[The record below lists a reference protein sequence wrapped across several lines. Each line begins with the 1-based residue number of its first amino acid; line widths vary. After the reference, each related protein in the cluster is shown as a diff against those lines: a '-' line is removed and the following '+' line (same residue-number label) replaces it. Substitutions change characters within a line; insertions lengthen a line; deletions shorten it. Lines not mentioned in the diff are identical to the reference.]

1 MILLIALA
9 LLFSLAAHPVLAA
22 EENGND
28 AVAEESAAETA
39 AEVPEKALEEPAG
52 SDEPAETETDFGT
65 GAPEEET
72 APEQA
77 VLTEEET
84 APAAQEDT
92 AEEKPAEEADPSET
106 PDSGEAVEFSR
117 VSESSAEPE
126 TAAARDGAED
136 ILSVIEEPDGAPAE
150 SRELPAEEEGTEEQ
164 PAPGVEKAST
174 ATESGDGA
182 GAFADGT
189 YVPDFTYEG
198 GTGKVT
204 ISCPKLVMK
213 DGKGTATIVFSSTK
227 YTYVLVDGERY
238 DNENPGGES
247 TFTIPV
253 NVNAPTEISAETVA
267 MSEAHLVDYTLH
279 VGLAE
284 GAEPTEPAAS
294 EEPVFADGTYVPD
307 FTYEG
312 GTGKVTI
319 SCPKLV
325 MKDGK
330 GTATIVFS
338 STKYTYVLVD
348 GERYDNE
355 NPGGE
360 STFTIPVNVNA
371 PTEISAETVA
381 MSEAHLVD
389 YTLRVGLAEGAEPAE
404 PAGPAEPDEPE
415 KPEEP
420 EEPGGQTEPEEPMI
434 SENGVLADGVY
445 RAEVETGQ
453 AMFKVVDC
461 VITSEDGKMTAVIT
475 LSGTGYDYLY
485 AGSAKE
491 AYAAAGEGWIP
502 FVQDPETGKYTYTLE
517 LAAVTEPAAVAAR
530 SARYASEGKGEAA
543 WMDRTLTIVLDSI
556 VRISDLPENGDQDG
570 PTDPSENQGTEP
582 AEGGEGKTDG
592 SGNNDSKDSEKE
604 EPENTGTQDEDEIR
618 KMEENTKKGT
628 VADGTYVPSFGFTG
642 GTGKVTISC
651 PKLVVRNG
659 KGTATLVFS
668 STKYTYVLVNG
679 VKYYNENPGGKGTF
693 TIPVNVNST
702 TVVSAETTAMSEAH
716 LIDYTLYI
724 YVDGQDVSNIRP
736 SASGNTT
743 GDSADDGAENADTGT
758 REEEEEFGPDGEKKS
773 SGWGEY
779 DSVQTTEA
787 PVTAEEAAVP
797 EAGAETTAS
806 EPAAEKPEERK
817 GFSPWYTVGI
827 AAAVIVLAGGGFAV
841 MRKGKKKG

>member
-1 MILLIALA
+1 MRIVRKQRNLMILLIALA

-325 MKDGK
+325 M
-330 GTATIVFS
+330 
-338 STKYTYVLVD
+338 
-348 GERYDNE
+348 R
-355 NPGGE
+355 
-360 STFTIPVNVNA
+360 
-371 PTEISAETVA
+371 
-381 MSEAHLVD
+381 
-389 YTLRVGLAEGAEPAE
+389 
-404 PAGPAEPDEPE
+404 
-415 KPEEP
+415 
-420 EEPGGQTEPEEPMI
+420 
-434 SENGVLADGVY
+434 
-445 RAEVETGQ
+445 
-453 AMFKVVDC
+453 
-461 VITSEDGKMTAVIT
+461 
-475 LSGTGYDYLY
+475 
-485 AGSAKE
+485 
-491 AYAAAGEGWIP
+491 
-502 FVQDPETGKYTYTLE
+502 TGKARRPSFS
-517 LAAVTEPAAVAAR
+517 AARNTPMCSWTGNGTTTRIPAARALLR
-530 SARYASEGKGEAA
+530 SR
-543 WMDRTLTIVLDSI
+543 
-556 VRISDLPENGDQDG
+556 
-570 PTDPSENQGTEP
+570 
-582 AEGGEGKTDG
+582 
-592 SGNNDSKDSEKE
+592 
-604 EPENTGTQDEDEIR
+604 
-618 KMEENTKKGT
+618 
-628 VADGTYVPSFGFTG
+628 
-642 GTGKVTISC
+642 
-651 PKLVVRNG
+651 
-659 KGTATLVFS
+659 
-668 STKYTYVLVNG
+668 
-679 VKYYNENPGGKGTF
+679 
-693 TIPVNVNST
+693 
-702 TVVSAETTAMSEAH
+702 
-716 LIDYTLYI
+716 
-724 YVDGQDVSNIRP
+724 
-736 SASGNTT
+736 
-743 GDSADDGAENADTGT
+743 
-758 REEEEEFGPDGEKKS
+758 
-773 SGWGEY
+773 
-779 DSVQTTEA
+779 
-787 PVTAEEAAVP
+787 
-797 EAGAETTAS
+797 
-806 EPAAEKPEERK
+806 
-817 GFSPWYTVGI
+817 
-827 AAAVIVLAGGGFAV
+827 
-841 MRKGKKKG
+841 

>member
-1 MILLIALA
+1 MRIVRKQRNLMILLIALA

-182 GAFADGT
+182 GA
-189 YVPDFTYEG
+189 
-198 GTGKVT
+198 
-204 ISCPKLVMK
+204 
-213 DGKGTATIVFSSTK
+213 
-227 YTYVLVDGERY
+227 
-238 DNENPGGES
+238 
-247 TFTIPV
+247 
-253 NVNAPTEISAETVA
+253 
-267 MSEAHLVDYTLH
+267 
-279 VGLAE
+279 
-284 GAEPTEPAAS
+284 
-294 EEPVFADGTYVPD
+294 FADGTYVPD

>member
-1 MILLIALA
+1 MRMIRKQRYLLILLIALGM
-9 LLFSLAAHPVLAA
+9 LFSLAAHPVLAA
-22 EENGND
+22 EEND

-52 SDEPAETETDFGT
+52 SDEPAEAETAVETGT
-65 GAPEEET
+65 PEEET

-77 VLTEEET
+77 VLAEEET

-92 AEEKPAEEADPSET
+92 AEENPGAEADPSET
-106 PDSGEAVEFSR
+106 PDPGEAVEFSH
-117 VSESSAEPE
+117 VPESSAEPE
-126 TAAARDGAED
+126 AAAAPDGAEHVS
-136 ILSVIEEPDGAPAE
+136 SVSEETDGAPAE
-150 SRELPAEEEGTEEQ
+150 SRELPVEEEGTEEQ
-164 PAPGVEKAST
+164 PAPGEEKAST
-174 ATESGDGA
+174 AAESGDGA
-182 GAFADGT
+182 G
-189 YVPDFTYEG
+189 
-198 GTGKVT
+198 
-204 ISCPKLVMK
+204 
-213 DGKGTATIVFSSTK
+213 
-227 YTYVLVDGERY
+227 
-238 DNENPGGES
+238 
-247 TFTIPV
+247 
-253 NVNAPTEISAETVA
+253 
-267 MSEAHLVDYTLH
+267 
-279 VGLAE
+279 
-284 GAEPTEPAAS
+284 
-294 EEPVFADGTYVPD
+294 VFADGTYVPD

-325 MKDGK
+325 IKDGK
-330 GTATIVFS
+330 GTATIVYS